1 MEKNKRVLLLWIPGW
16 FSFLFENVPLAVGRF
31 HHHHR
36 ALRRQNS
43 NHRQPRAALQVE
55 DTLDLNP
62 KLGPDEMTSGAPG
75 GRRVPV
81 VTFLLCLCSSQLHG
95 PIDSHQTCFPEIP
108 VGRHHLR
115 GESLNSFSPC
125 WPHKQAHE
133 VVKLLDFC

>member
-1 MEKNKRVLLLWIPGW
+1 MEKNKRVLLLWVPGW

-62 KLGPDEMTSGAPG
+62 KLGLDLWSRWRSPSARCDISI
-75 GRRVPV
+75 VS
-81 VTFLLCLCSSQLHG
+81 LLLSAAWTH
-95 PIDSHQTCFPEIP
+95 
-108 VGRHHLR
+108 R
-115 GESLNSFSPC
+115 
-125 WPHKQAHE
+125 
-133 VVKLLDFC
+133 